1 MRITD
6 IIGESAIDEAPLPP
20 DWDKS
25 VYTPKTSYKK
35 RIEYAVARAQK
46 MGKGSSRTAFDI
58 EYEGRPTVLKVAHN
72 VKGMAQNKEEAEILD
87 DGYVQDLGITIPI
100 IDYDEEHDEPVWI
113 HTEKAQK
120 ATEKQ
125 LCNLMKCGSLRLL
138 VAMAFASTGK
148 KGGTLSHE
156 EVIRE
161 LKSDRF
167 KYTDEDVELCEEY
180 AQALTELAV
189 NFDVGLWDFVRTA
202 NWGLFNGKPVVIDVG
217 YTDAVHAAHYR

>member
-1 MRITD
+1 MRIMELLGDTP
-6 IIGESAIDEAPLPP
+6 IDEAPLPP

-25 VYTPKTSYKK
+25 VFTPQNTYKK

-46 MGKGSSRTAFDI
+46 MGKGSSRTAFEI
-58 EYEGRPTVLKVAHN
+58 EYEGRPTILKVAHN
-72 VKGMAQNKEEAEILD
+72 VKGMAQNEEEAIILD

-100 IDYDEEHDEPVWI
+100 IDYDEEHDQPVWI
-113 HTEKAQK
+113 HMEKAQK

-125 LCNLMKCGSLRLL
+125 LCNLMKCGTLRLL

-148 KGGTLSHE
+148 KGELSHE

-180 AQALTELAV
+180 AQNLTELAV
-189 NFDVGLWDFVRTA
+189 NFDVNLWDFVRTA
-202 NWGLFNGKPVVIDVG
+202 NWGLFDGKPVVLDVG
-217 YTDAVHAAHYR
+217 FTDAVKTAHYK